1 MDTIKNI
8 NLLSKLQNKATSLV
22 LQIERLEN
30 ESGVIHPIEADIMR
44 EKTRAIYEL
53 LLQIQEDQSAS
64 KVPFMA
70 TSIPPLEIE
79 TALPETAVE
88 REKPLMGVFDWVEKD
103 DTDDHQNSFEVY
115 SPEPAE
121 EIELDTFIVPN
132 VSDESFSD
140 NNVYEEKHE
149 HSKQIDKPN
158 PFHFNKEHPGS
169 TFDLFGESEI
179 IADKLSAPDNSVAA
193 RIEKSKIQDLRQA
206 IGINDKFLLINELF
220 EGNISYYNKAID
232 ELNSFQ
238 SLNGA
243 KTYLIELSVQHQW
256 IAESAAVQKINVLVE
271 RKFNA

>member
-8 NLLSKLQNKATSLV
+8 NLLSKLQGKAKSLL

-30 ESGVIHPIEADIMR
+30 DGGVIHPIEADIMR

-53 LLQIQEDQSAS
+53 ILELHEDKSVS
-64 KVPFMA
+64 NVSFMA
-70 TSIPPLEIE
+70 ASIPPLEIE
-79 TALPETAVE
+79 TAQPEPVFE
-88 REKPLMGVFDWVEKD
+88 REKPVMGVFVWVEKED
-103 DTDDHQNSFEVY
+103 ADDHNSLEIY
-115 SPEPAE
+115 SSEPEELTESDTSAIPDRIDDVVS
-121 EIELDTFIVPN
+121 EIN
-132 VSDESFSD
+132 VL
-140 NNVYEEKHE
+140 EEKHL
-149 HSKQIDKPN
+149 HSKQVDEPKR
-158 PFHFNKEHPGS
+158 FSFQKETSGS

-179 IADKLSAPDNSVAA
+179 IADKLSSPDNSVAA

-256 IAESAAVQKINVLVE
+256 LVESAAVEKINLLVE

>member
-8 NLLSKLQNKATSLV
+8 NLLSKLQGKAKSLV

-30 ESGVIHPIEADIMR
+30 DGGVIHPIEADIMR

-53 LLQIQEDQSAS
+53 LLELHEDKSVS
-64 KVPFMA
+64 NVSFMA
-70 TSIPPLEIE
+70 ASIPPLEIE
-79 TALPETAVE
+79 TAQPEPVFE
-88 REKPLMGVFDWVEKD
+88 REKPLMGVFDWVEKE
-103 DTDDHQNSFEVY
+103 DTDDHNSFEIY
-115 SPEPAE
+115 SSEPEE
-121 EIELDTFIVPN
+121 MTESDTSANPDRIDDVVSETN
-132 VSDESFSD
+132 VL
-140 NNVYEEKHE
+140 EEKHL
-149 HSKQIDKPN
+149 HSKQVDEPKR
-158 PFHFNKEHPGS
+158 FLFQKETSGS

-179 IADKLSAPDNSVAA
+179 IADKLSSPDNSVAA

-256 IAESAAVQKINVLVE
+256 LVESAAVEKINLLVE

>member
-8 NLLSKLQNKATSLV
+8 NLLSKLQGKAKSLV

-30 ESGVIHPIEADIMR
+30 DGGVIHPIEADIMR

-53 LLQIQEDQSAS
+53 LLEIQEDRSVS
-64 KVPFMA
+64 NVSFMA
-70 TSIPPLEIE
+70 ANIPPLEIE
-79 TALPETAVE
+79 TAHPEPAFE
-88 REKPLMGVFDWVEKD
+88 REKPVMGVFDWVEKE
-103 DTDDHQNSFEVY
+103 DTNDPHSFEIY
-115 SPEPAE
+115 SSEPVE
-121 EIELDTFIVPN
+121 MTETGPN
-132 VSDESFSD
+132 AIPDRVEDVESGD
-140 NNVYEEKHE
+140 NVLEEKHLY
-149 HSKQIDKPN
+149 SKQVDEPKR
-158 PFHFNKEHPGS
+158 FSFQKESSGS

-179 IADKLSAPDNSVAA
+179 VADKLSSPDKSVAS

-256 IAESAAVQKINVLVE
+256 LIESAAVEKINLLVE

>member
-8 NLLSKLQNKATSLV
+8 NLLSKLQGKAKSLV

-30 ESGVIHPIEADIMR
+30 DGGVIHPIEADIMR

-53 LLQIQEDQSAS
+53 LLELHEDKSVS
-64 KVPFMA
+64 NVSFMA
-70 TSIPPLEIE
+70 ANIPPLEIE
-79 TALPETAVE
+79 TAQPETAFE
-88 REKPLMGVFDWVEKD
+88 RETPVMDVFDWVEKED
-103 DTDDHQNSFEVY
+103 ADEPDSFEIY
-115 SPEPAE
+115 SSEPVE
-121 EIELDTFIVPN
+121 MTETGPN
-132 VSDESFSD
+132 AIPDRVEDVESGD
-140 NNVYEEKHE
+140 NVLEEKHLY
-149 HSKQIDKPN
+149 SKQVDEPKR
-158 PFHFNKEHPGS
+158 FSFQKESSGS

-179 IADKLSAPDNSVAA
+179 VADKLSSPDKSVAS

-256 IAESAAVQKINVLVE
+256 LVESAAVEKINLLVE